1 VRFHE
6 LIIFI
11 TFRKG
16 DFNLDYSSLG
26 FKYHPTDYYYIRT
39 FKDGH
44 WDEGKLTQDRFISI
58 SIFSQVLHY
67 SQEAFEGLK
76 AYATKDGSINLFRPD
91 MNAKR
96 LQKSCRRLLMP
107 EIPEQEFITAVIE
120 VVKANRKH
128 VPPYASGASLYI
140 RPVIFGIGDNLGVN
154 PASEFMFIIMT
165 SPVGPYFKGA
175 LKPVRMLV
183 SEYDRAAPFGTGD
196 IKTGG
201 NYAAS
206 LLPNRIAKQ
215 QGFADCIYLD
225 PATHTKID
233 EVGAANFFGITKNGV
248 YVSPASSSI
257 LPSVT
262 QDSLKYLAMDKLG
275 LKVEERDVYVDK
287 LDEFAEIGACG
298 TAAAVTPIYEIVHKD
313 KIIYSKNSEKV
324 GFLSSQLSK
333 IMNDIKIGN
342 IKININWTISI

>member
-1 VRFHE
+1 MKP
-6 LIIFI
+6 I
-11 TFRKG
+11 
-16 DFNLDYSSLG
+16 DYNSLG
-26 FKYHPTDYYYIRT
+26 FKYHPTDYYYIST
-39 FKDGH
+39 FKDGQ
-44 WDEGKLTQDRFISI
+44 WGKGKLTKDRFITI
-58 SIFSQVLHY
+58 SMFSQVLHY

-76 AYATKDGSINLFRPD
+76 AYEAKDGSINLFRPD

-107 EIPEQEFITAVIE
+107 EIPEKEFIDSVIE

-128 VPPYASGASLYI
+128 VPPYGSGASLYI

-183 SEYDRAAPFGTGD
+183 SEYDRAASFGTGD

-206 LLPNRIAKQ
+206 LLPNRLAKQ

-233 EVGAANFFGITKNGV
+233 EVGAANFFGITKHGV
-248 YVSPASSSI
+248 YVSPVSSSI

-275 LKVEERDVYVDK
+275 LKVEERDVYIDQI
-287 LDEFAEIGACG
+287 DEFAEVGACG

-313 KIIYSKNSEKV
+313 KVVYTKDSEKV
-324 GFLSSQLSK
+324 GFVSTQLSK
-333 IMNDIKIGN
+333 IMNDIQVGN
-342 IKININWTISI
+342 IEISNAWIFKVI

>member
-1 VRFHE
+1 
-6 LIIFI
+6 
-11 TFRKG
+11 
-16 DFNLDYSSLG
+16 LDYSLLG

-39 FKDGH
+39 FKDGQ
-44 WDEGKLTQDRFISI
+44 WGEGKLTQDRFISI
-58 SIFSQVLHY
+58 SMFSQVLHY

-107 EIPEQEFITAVIE
+107 EIPEKDFINAVIE
-120 VVKANRKH
+120 VVKTNRKH
-128 VPPYASGASLYI
+128 VPPYGSGASLYV
-140 RPVIFGIGDNLGVN
+140 RPVIFGVGDNLGVN

-183 SEYDRAAPFGTGD
+183 SDYDRAAPFGTGD

-206 LLPNRIAKQ
+206 LLPNRLAKQ
-215 QGFADCIYLD
+215 KGFADCIYLD

-233 EVGAANFFGITKNGV
+233 EVGAANFFGITKSGV
-248 YVSPASSSI
+248 YVSPVSSSI

-275 LKVEERDVYVDK
+275 LKVEERDVYIDK
-287 LDEFAEIGACG
+287 LYEFAEVGACG
-298 TAAAVTPIYEIVHKD
+298 TAAAVTPIYEVVHKD
-313 KIIYSKNSEKV
+313 KIIYSRNSSEV
-324 GFLSSQLSK
+324 GFVSTQLSK
-333 IMNDIKIGN
+333 ILNEIKVGDLVSQVHWIT
-342 IKININWTISI
+342 KIL

>member
-1 VRFHE
+1 MFM
-6 LIIFI
+6 
-11 TFRKG
+11 
-16 DFNLDYSSLG
+16 DYSSLG
-26 FKYHPTDYYYIRT
+26 FKYHPTDSYYVRY
-39 FKDGH
+39 FK
-44 WDEGKLTQDRFISI
+44 EGKWDQGQLTHDRFLTISM
-58 SIFSQVLHY
+58 FSQVIHY
-67 SQEAFEGLK
+67 GQEAFEGLK
-76 AYATKDGSINLFRPD
+76 AYMTKDGSINLFRPD
-91 MNAKR
+91 MNARR
-96 LQKSCRRLLMP
+96 LQRSCRRLLMP
-107 EIPEQEFITAVIE
+107 ELTEEDFINAVID
-120 VVKANRKH
+120 VVKVNRKH
-128 VPPYASGASLYI
+128 VPPYGSGASLYI
-140 RPVIFGIGDNLGVN
+140 RPVLFGIGDNLGVN
-154 PASEFMFIIMT
+154 PATEYIFAIMT
-165 SPVGPYFKGA
+165 SPVGPYFKGT
-175 LKPVRMLV
+175 LKPVRMMV

-201 NYAAS
+201 NYASS
-206 LLPNRIAKQ
+206 LLPNRLAKQ

-233 EVGAANFFGITKNGV
+233 EVGAANFFGITKHGV
-248 YVSPASSSI
+248 YVTPVSSSI
-257 LPSVT
+257 LPSIT

-342 IKININWTISI
+342 IKINNNWTISI

>member
-1 VRFHE
+1 MGE
-6 LIIFI
+6 FI
-11 TFRKG
+11 
-16 DFNLDYSSLG
+16 LDYSSLG
-26 FKYHPTDYYYIRT
+26 FKYYPTDYYYIKI
-39 FKDGH
+39 FKDGQ
-44 WDEGKLTQDRFISI
+44 WGEGKLTQDRFISI
-58 SIFSQVLHY
+58 SMFSQVLHY

-76 AYATKDGSINLFRPD
+76 GYATKDGSINLFRPD

-107 EIPEQEFITAVIE
+107 EITEEDFINAVID

-128 VPPYASGASLYI
+128 VPPYGSGASLYI

-154 PASEFMFIIMT
+154 PASEFMFLIMT

-206 LLPNRIAKQ
+206 LLPNRLAKQ

-225 PATHTKID
+225 PSTHTKID

-248 YVSPASSSI
+248 YVSPLSSSI

-275 LKVEERDVYVDK
+275 LKVEERDVFVDK
-287 LDEFAEIGACG
+287 LDEFAEVGACG

-313 KIIYSKNSEKV
+313 KIIYSKDSEKV
-324 GFLSSQLSK
+324 GFVSIQLSQ
-333 IMNDIKIGN
+333 IMNDIQVGRLGMSDKWILKI
-342 IKININWTISI
+342 T

>member
-1 VRFHE
+1 
-6 LIIFI
+6 
-11 TFRKG
+11 
-16 DFNLDYSSLG
+16 LDYSLLG

-39 FKDGH
+39 FKDGQ
-44 WDEGKLTQDRFISI
+44 WGEGKLTQDRFISI
-58 SIFSQVLHY
+58 SMFSQVLHY

-76 AYATKDGSINLFRPD
+76 AYATKDGSVNLFRPD

-107 EIPEQEFITAVIE
+107 EIPEQDFISAVIE

-128 VPPYASGASLYI
+128 VPPYGSGASLYI
-140 RPVIFGIGDNLGVN
+140 RPLIFGVGDNLGVN

-175 LKPVRMLV
+175 LKPVRLLV
-183 SEYDRAAPFGTGD
+183 SDYDRAAPFGTGD

-206 LLPNRIAKQ
+206 LLPNRLAKQ

-233 EVGAANFFGITKNGV
+233 EVGAANFFGITKHGV
-248 YVSPASSSI
+248 YITPVSSSI
-257 LPSVT
+257 LPSIT

-275 LKVEERDVYVDK
+275 LKVEEKDVFINQ
-287 LDEFAEIGACG
+287 LNEFAEVGACG
-298 TAAAVTPIYEIVHKD
+298 TAAAVTPIYEIVYKANV
-313 KIIYSKNSEKV
+313 IYSKNAEKV
-324 GFLSSQLSK
+324 GLFSEKLALLMSQVQH
-333 IMNDIKIGN
+333 NDIILDNNWKNCI
-342 IKININWTISI
+342 IK

>member
-1 VRFHE
+1 M
-6 LIIFI
+6 
-11 TFRKG
+11 KN
-16 DFNLDYSSLG
+16 NLEYSSLG
-26 FKYHPTDYYYIRT
+26 FKYYPTDYYYLRT
-39 FKDGH
+39 YQDGQ
-44 WDEGKLTQDRFISI
+44 WGEGKLTQDRFIKI
-58 SIFSQVLHY
+58 SMFSPVLHY

-76 AYATKDGSINLFRPD
+76 AYATADGSINLFRPD

-107 EIPEQEFITAVIE
+107 EIPEQEFISAVIE
-120 VVKANRKH
+120 VVRANRKH
-128 VPPYASGASLYI
+128 VPPYGSGASLYI
-140 RPVIFGIGDNLGVN
+140 RPIIIGLGDNLGVN

-206 LLPNRIAKQ
+206 LLPNRLAKQ

-233 EVGAANFFGITKNGV
+233 EIGAANFFGITKGGV
-248 YVSPASSSI
+248 YVTPVSSSI
-257 LPSVT
+257 LPSIT
-262 QDSLKYLAMDKLG
+262 QDSLKYFAMEKLG
-275 LKVEERDVYVDK
+275 LIVEERDVYINK
-287 LDEFAEIGACG
+287 LDEFAEVGACG

-313 KIIYSKNSEKV
+313 KVIYSKESQKV
-324 GFLSSQLSK
+324 GFISTQLSK
-333 IMNDIKIGN
+333 FINDFQAGDIKLDNNWI
-342 IKININWTISI
+342 IKIE

>member
-1 VRFHE
+1 MYNKFLGG
-6 LIIFI
+6 LI
-11 TFRKG
+11 
-16 DFNLDYSSLG
+16 LDYSSLG
-26 FKYHPTDYYYIRT
+26 FKYHPTDYYYIKT
-39 FKDGH
+39 FKDGR
-44 WDEGKLTQDRFISI
+44 WGEGKLTQDRFITI
-58 SIFSQVLHY
+58 SVFSQVLHY

-76 AYATKDGSINLFRPD
+76 AFTTKDGSMNLFRPD

-107 EIPEQEFITAVIE
+107 EIPEKEFINAVID

-128 VPPYASGASLYI
+128 VPPYGSLASLYI
-140 RPVIFGIGDNLGVN
+140 RPVIFGVGDNLGVN

-183 SEYDRAAPFGTGD
+183 SDYDRAAPFGTGD

-206 LLPNRIAKQ
+206 LLPNRLAKQ

-233 EVGAANFFGITKNGV
+233 EVGAANFFGITKHGV
-248 YVSPASSSI
+248 YVTPVSSSI
-257 LPSVT
+257 LPSIT

-275 LKVEERDVYVDK
+275 LK
-287 LDEFAEIGACG
+287 
-298 TAAAVTPIYEIVHKD
+298 
-313 KIIYSKNSEKV
+313 
-324 GFLSSQLSK
+324 
-333 IMNDIKIGN
+333 
-342 IKININWTISI
+342 

>member
-1 VRFHE
+1 LE
-6 LIIFI
+6 N
-11 TFRKG
+11 K
-16 DFNLDYSSLG
+16 YLG
-26 FKYHPTDYYYIRT
+26 FKYHPTDYYYIRSY
-39 FKDGH
+39 KDGR
-44 WDEGKLTQDRFISI
+44 WCEGKLTQDRFITI
-58 SIFSQVLHY
+58 SMFSQVLHY

-76 AYATKDGSINLFRPD
+76 AYQTKDGSINLFRPD

-107 EIPEQEFITAVIE
+107 EIPEKDFIGALIE

-128 VPPYASGASLYI
+128 LPPYGSGASLYI

-165 SPVGPYFKGA
+165 SPVGPYFKGS

-183 SEYDRAAPFGTGD
+183 SDYDRAAPFGTGD

-206 LLPNRIAKQ
+206 LLPNHLAKL

-233 EVGAANFFGITKNGV
+233 EVGAANFFGITKHGV
-248 YVSPASSSI
+248 YVTPVSSSI
-257 LPSVT
+257 LPSIT

-275 LKVEERDVYVDK
+275 LRVEERDVYIDK
-287 LDEFAEIGACG
+287 LEEFAEVGACG
-298 TAAAVTPIYEIVHKD
+298 TAAAVTPIYEIVQKD
-313 KIIYSKNSEKV
+313 KVIYSKDSEKIGYV
-324 GFLSSQLSK
+324 STQLSK
-333 IMNDIKIGN
+333 IMNDIQLGEVRLKNNWI
-342 IKININWTISI
+342 INIR